1 MIKLSLRLL
10 PLLLATAFTPAPA
23 VAASTHVDLVDFPTV
38 QANWDRFHDLAR
50 RLAVGFDNVC
60 ADTFCE
66 GEFSDI
72 EAFRLRCAVERAT
85 GSVSECRWAFAA
97 SEVEV
102 DEQTGRIVARQPTWL
117 CRLPIPAGT
126 SVETLFNALAGPNA
140 IFARLPGAG
149 TSVYEAVGD
158 CLTLH
163 QSPS

>member
-1 MIKLSLRLL
+1 MIKTSLLSL
-10 PLLLATAFTPAPA
+10 PVLLAAAFTPAPA
-23 VAASTHVDLVDFPTV
+23 AAAPTHIDLVDFPTV
-38 QANWDRFHDLAR
+38 QANWDRFHDLGR
-50 RLAVGFDNVC
+50 RLTRGFDDVC

-85 GSVSECRWAFAA
+85 GTVSECRWAFAA

-102 DEQTGRIVARQPTWL
+102 DEDIGRIVARQPTWL

-126 SVETLFNALAGPNA
+126 SIETLFSALDGPNA
-140 IFARLPGAG
+140 IFARLPGAD

-163 QSPS
+163 QPPS

>member
-1 MIKLSLRLL
+1 MTKMSLLLL
-10 PLLLATAFTPAPA
+10 PVLLAAALTPLPA
-23 VAASTHVDLVDFPTV
+23 AAASTHVDLVDYPTV
-38 QANWDRFHDLAR
+38 QANWDKFHDLGR
-50 RLAVGFDNVC
+50 RLNAGFDNVC

-72 EAFRLRCAVERAT
+72 EAFRLRCAVERAS

-102 DEQTGRIVARQPTWL
+102 DEQSGRIVARQPTWL

-126 SVETLFNALAGPNA
+126 SVEALFAALSGPNA
-140 IFARLPGAG
+140 IFARLPGAAI
-149 TSVYEAVGD
+149 SVYEAVGD

-163 QSPS
+163 QPPS

>member
-1 MIKLSLRLL
+1 MIKTSLLLL
-10 PLLLATAFTPAPA
+10 PVLLAAALTPAPA
-23 VAASTHVDLVDFPTV
+23 AAAPTHIDLVDFPTV
-38 QANWDRFHDLAR
+38 QANWDRFHDLRR
-50 RLAVGFDNVC
+50 RLARGFDDVC

-85 GSVSECRWAFAA
+85 GTVSECRWAFAA

-102 DEQTGRIVARQPTWL
+102 DEDTGRIVARQPTWL

-126 SVETLFNALAGPNA
+126 SIETLFSALAGPNA
-140 IFARLPGAG
+140 IFARLPGAD

-163 QSPS
+163 QPPS